1 MWGREC
7 LEHTGHQAEGHMD
20 RRVSGFECPRLVWE
34 SVAGVGRD
42 FRRAGNSQGGTT
54 MLGTGGGSW
63 LVDSLRISSP
73 AFSHC
78 LPCCTQ
84 TETKSQ
90 LRSGPRNPPSP
101 IEKVSQLRSG
111 PRNPCALLEA
121 TMSLCA
127 PNSTRN
133 TLGPFS
139 SLRPC
144 LG

>member
-1 MWGREC
+1 
-7 LEHTGHQAEGHMD
+7 
-20 RRVSGFECPRLVWE
+20 
-34 SVAGVGRD
+34 
-42 FRRAGNSQGGTT
+42 

-90 LRSGPRNPPSP
+90 LR
-101 IEKVSQLRSG
+101 LG
-111 PRNPCALLEA
+111 PRNPCTLLEA
-121 TMSLCA
+121 TMFLCA